1 MRPSDLR
8 QVHVLTLV
16 FELLMTFVR
25 QWKLVAFAIFLRFSG
40 GGSGDLM
47 DNLLSI
53 GIGCLAVIS
62 AAFAYFTVRF
72 GFEGNSLLYKIQ
84 TPFKKEEKLI
94 PLDRIQEVEFKR
106 NLLHKAL
113 GLVEI
118 EINTG
123 SAKAESEVSLNAL
136 RMEDA
141 VALRKE
147 IFERRGKEA
156 PKSIAEASP
165 DQIIFQAS
173 WKHLILAGLGS
184 NAALLIVAS
193 AFGLMQELDR
203 GNRSGTMQKV
213 FEALRFLD
221 PTKNV
226 YGFIAALI
234 GLFLV
239 GWIFGIGKSVVS
251 LYGFTLV
258 RDGDRLVRR
267 SGLFNETQKSSP
279 INRIQGI
286 EIEEKLIHRMLN
298 LAQIKVGFTMG
309 TKRGEEAAEHLCPII
324 ERDLA
329 PTITDLVYPDLKL
342 PTEFGLT
349 RPAKTLF
356 WRFAYSGI
364 IFYGI
369 VLIGL
374 RFTPQFQQ
382 IGTIIVGLL
391 FLRMVIDDILRAR
404 QFGWL
409 IDDDFLILQQGGF
422 RLTMTVI
429 PLKGAQKVQVNQ
441 SFFQRRMGLCDVSVG
456 TAAVGVGSNGT
467 LMNVPVQDANQIMQH
482 LMDRSLE
489 IVEEISDPEPI
500 LPDLIPPIVTPPPMA
515 TNS

>member
-8 QVHVLTLV
+8 QVHPLTLV
-16 FELLMTFVR
+16 FELIMSFVR

-40 GGSGDLM
+40 GGSGDFM
-47 DNLLSI
+47 DNLLSLL
-53 GIGCLAVIS
+53 IGCLAIVS

-72 GFEGNSLLYKIQ
+72 GFEENSFLYKIQ
-84 TPFKKEEKLI
+84 TPWKKEEKLI

-123 SAKAESEVSLNAL
+123 SAKAESEVALSSL

-141 VALRKE
+141 VALRRE
-147 IFERRGKEA
+147 IFARRGKEA
-156 PKSIAEASP
+156 PKSISEVKP

-213 FEALRFLD
+213 LESLRFLD
-221 PTKNV
+221 PTKNIF
-226 YGFIAALI
+226 GFVLAVI

-239 GWIFGIGKSVVS
+239 GWIFGIGRSVVS

-309 TKRGEEAAEHLCPII
+309 TKRGEDAAEHLCPII

-329 PTITDLVYPDLKL
+329 PTITDLVYPELKL

-356 WRFAYSGI
+356 WRYAYSGI
-364 IFYGI
+364 IFYG
-369 VLIGL
+369 LILFAL
-374 RFTPQFQQ
+374 RFLPQFQQ
-382 IGTIIVGLL
+382 IGTIIVGIL
-391 FLRMVIDDILRAR
+391 FLRMLIDDALKAR

-422 RLTMTVI
+422 RLTMTVV
-429 PLKGAQKVQVNQ
+429 PLKGAQKVVLHQ
-441 SFFQRRMGLCDVSVG
+441 SFFQEKMGLCDISLG
-456 TAAVGVGSNGT
+456 TASVGVGSNGT
-467 LMNVPVQDANQIMQH
+467 IMNVRISDATKIMQH

-489 IVEEISDPEPI
+489 LPDFLLDEEVIPPLDLPPI
-500 LPDLIPPIVTPPPMA
+500 LMPPPMA
-515 TNS
+515 TDR